1 MKTFDL
7 LYNSEKDELKISEYG
22 RNIQNLVAYAKA
34 VDDKPRR
41 NEVVREIVNL
51 VNIMNPHYRSMADYQ
66 EKLWNHVFKIADYE
80 LDIEVPEGITIHAPE
95 ETRVKPTMDY
105 PNLEFKFRHYGHYVQ
120 EMIRKALKM
129 EDPEKKRAFSQVIAS
144 YMKLAYQTWNKEHY
158 VNDEIIKQDLYEMTG
173 GELSFED
180 DFSIENLISSRSFN
194 NNNNKQRNNN
204 NNNKQR
210 KNNNNNNG
218 KYKQNKNNNYKQKK
232 KQ

>member
-1 MKTFDL
+1 MKQFDL

-22 RNIQNLVAYAKA
+22 RNIQNLVAYAKEIEE
-34 VDDKPRR
+34 KPKR

-51 VNIMNPHYRSMADYQ
+51 INIMNPHYRSMADYQ
-66 EKLWNHVFKIADYE
+66 EKLWNHLFKIADYN
-80 LDIEVPEGITIHAPE
+80 LDIDIPEGITIHQPE
-95 ETRVKPTMDY
+95 ANKIHPEMDY
-105 PNLEFKFRHYGHYVQ
+105 PNLEFKFRHYGHYIQ

-158 VNDEIIKQDLYEMTG
+158 VNDEVIKQDLYEMTHG
-173 GELSFED
+173 ALTFED

-194 NNNNKQRNNN
+194 SN

-210 KNNNNNNG
+210 KNNNNNN
-218 KYKQNKNNNYKQKK
+218 KKNNNNNNKFKPNNKNNNFKK
-232 KQ
+232 RTK